1 MAKYYGK
8 IGFVKEVEKS
18 PGVIIQDKTERLYK
32 GNIIHNRRRYETSDK
47 INDDVNINVSI
58 SIISDSYAIDNI
70 YAIKYV
76 SWMNNL
82 WKVTD
87 IDIERPRITL
97 TLGGLYN
104 G

>member
-1 MAKYYGK
+1 MILKVAFKNEDS
-8 IGFVKEVEKS
+8 I
-18 PGVIIQDKTERLYK
+18 K
-32 GNIIHNRRRYETSDK
+32 GLQELLNNYPLIELIKLNETSDK

-58 SIISDSYAIDNI
+58 SIISDSYVIDNI